1 MIELAKNYSI
11 SARRMKRSEI
21 RELLKI
27 TNRPGM
33 ISLAGGLPAPET
45 FPVEEIREIT
55 NYLLDHKAADI
66 LQYGPTEGYTPLREE
81 LVKWMKKENADVCID
96 NILVTTA
103 SQQGL
108 DLVGKVFLD
117 PSDPVLVELPSYLGG
132 LQAFTAYAAHMYG
145 IPSDDEGIRVDLL
158 EKRLKELKASME
170 HYKIIYVVPDFQ
182 NPAGVTLSPQ
192 RRNRIIELSEIYDVV
207 LLEDTPYRDLRY
219 DGDEPPSLYS
229 LDYTD
234 NVVSMR
240 TFSKILAPG
249 FRIGWIVGHQEIIK
263 KLTVA
268 KQATDLCTASFTQAI
283 AAEFMRRGLL
293 EPHIQKIKEI
303 YKKKKDYLLD
313 CLQRFMPQA
322 EGLKWTRPEGG
333 LFLWLTMPEYISAD
347 EMFPEAVENNIAYV
361 VGSAFHCHQVGHNTM
376 RLNFSY
382 PSEAEMEEGV
392 KRLARVIEKRLV
404 GHKSAVS
411 TC

>member
-45 FPVEEIREIT
+45 FPVEEIKEIT
-55 NYLLDHKAADI
+55 NYLLTNKAADI
-66 LQYGPTEGYTPLREE
+66 LQYGPTEGYGPLREE
-81 LVKWMKKENADVCID
+81 LAKWTKKENADVTVD
-96 NILVTTA
+96 NILITTA

-145 IPSDDEGIRVDLL
+145 IPTDDEGIRVDLL
-158 EKRLKELKASME
+158 EKKLKELKASME
-170 HYKIIYVVPDFQ
+170 HYKIVYLVPDFH
-182 NPAGVTLSPQ
+182 NPAGVTLSAA
-192 RRNRIIELSEIYDVV
+192 RRNRVIELSEIYDVII
-207 LLEDTPYRDLRY
+207 LEDTPYRELRY
-219 DGDEPPSLYS
+219 DGEEPPSLYS

-234 NVVSMR
+234 NVISMHS
-240 TFSKILAPG
+240 FSKILAPG
-249 FRIGWIVGHQEIIK
+249 FRLGWIVAHPEIIK
-263 KLTVA
+263 KLVVA
-268 KQATDLCTASFTQAI
+268 KQATDLCTPSFTQAI

-293 EPHIQKIKEI
+293 EPHIQKVKAI
-303 YKKKKDYLLD
+303 YKKKKDYFLECLD
-313 CLQRFMPQA
+313 NYMPKV
-322 EGLKWTRPEGG
+322 EGLRWTKPEGG
-333 LFLWLTMPEYISAD
+333 LFLWLTLPEYINAD
-347 EMFPEAVENNIAYV
+347 EMFPEAVENNVAYV

-382 PSEAEMEEGV
+382 PGEAEMEEGL
-392 KRLARVIEKRLV
+392 KRLSKVIEKRLV
-404 GHKSAVS
+404 GNKPPVHS
-411 TC
+411 C